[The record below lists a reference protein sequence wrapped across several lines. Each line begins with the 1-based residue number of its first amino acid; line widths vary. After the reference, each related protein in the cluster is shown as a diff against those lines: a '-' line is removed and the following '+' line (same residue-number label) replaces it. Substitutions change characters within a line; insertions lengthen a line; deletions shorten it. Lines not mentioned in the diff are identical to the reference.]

1 MRLAR
6 EGRGPESES
15 PWRERVVSWVR
26 VPRSEGRMPV
36 RDWEA
41 KLMEVTRLL
50 PSQLTFF
57 HLQQSVVEDQPLG
70 AVPKEARSLAMA
82 AESSAYERVRKKK
95 MKVKR

>member
-1 MRLAR
+1 MAR
-6 EGRGPESES
+6 EGRGPESEL

-26 VPRSEGRMPV
+26 VPRSEGKVPV

-95 MKVKR
+95 MKAKR

>member
-1 MRLAR
+1 M
-6 EGRGPESES
+6 
-15 PWRERVVSWVR
+15 VSWVR
-26 VPRSEGRMPV
+26 VPRSEGKVPV

-70 AVPKEARSLAMA
+70 AVLKEARSLAMA
-82 AESSAYERVRKKK
+82 AESSADARVRKEN
-95 MKVKR
+95 MKVERWISRVLSRPILRDL